1 MINLKLNKIHF
12 TRWTLTLLIYTVIV
26 ILWGAWVR
34 ISHSGD
40 GCGDTWPLCH
50 GELIPEIKR
59 GKTWVEFG
67 HRLMSG
73 IYGLLIVFIWFQARK
88 FFEKPS
94 FGRSA
99 AKATLIFMVIEALLG
114 AKLVL
119 FKLVTTNAT
128 PYRAFVMA
136 LHQVNSFMLTGA
148 IAFTY
153 FASQSTS
160 TKSKNLKPESLNSHS
175 GYNKYRFFPL
185 VILILAITGAWAAL
199 SNSLFPENNLA
210 AGLIA
215 DFSESSHFLI
225 RLRIFH
231 PVFAILG
238 AGSLALFFWVKAQT
252 TEESTSGKSA
262 LVLSLILA
270 CQILF
275 GLATLFF
282 HAPSWMKIV
291 HLGFAHLIWIF
302 LLKWLY
308 FLKIAHTVDR

>member
-1 MINLKLNKIHF
+1 
-12 TRWTLTLLIYTVIV
+12 
-26 ILWGAWVR
+26 
-34 ISHSGD
+34 
-40 GCGDTWPLCH
+40 
-50 GELIPEIKR
+50 
-59 GKTWVEFG
+59 
-67 HRLMSG
+67 MSG

-148 IAFTY
+148 IALTY

-160 TKSKNLKPESLNSHS
+160 AKSKNLKPESLYSPS
-175 GYNKYRFFPL
+175 EYNKYRFFPL
-185 VILILAITGAWAAL
+185 VIIILAITGAWAAL

-210 AGLIA
+210 AGFIA

-231 PVFAILG
+231 PIFAILG

-252 TEESTSGKSA
+252 FEESTSRKNA
-262 LVLSLILA
+262 LVLSLILVSE
-270 CQILF
+270 ILF

-282 HAPSWMKIV
+282 HAPSWMKII

-308 FLKIAHTVDR
+308 LLKIAPTVDR